1 MEQAFKPYGYPSVAP
16 YLVVRGADHTIAVL
30 ESVFDARVLRR
41 DARADGS
48 IVHAEVRIDDTVVM
62 LADEVDGFPALPSH
76 VHVYVADVDAAY
88 RAAIGAGCREVQA
101 PVDDDDGDRRGG
113 FQEPG
118 GTTWWVATRMEL
130 DEA

>member
-1 MEQAFKPYGYPSVAP
+1 MDEAYKPYGYPSVAP
-16 YLVVRGADHTIAVL
+16 YLVVHGADRTIAVL
-30 ESVFDARVLRR
+30 ETVFGARVLRR

-62 LADEVDGFPALPSH
+62 LADEVTGFPAMPSH

-88 RAAIGAGCREVQA
+88 REALAAGCRDVQA

-113 FQEPG
+113 FEEPG
-118 GTTWWVATRMEL
+118 GTTWWVATRIEL
-130 DEA
+130 DEG